1 MVFVLS
7 LLGGLANFYDSLLRA
22 LREVLRDGS
31 SAVFITVRKSLARKI
46 LAKYGFRIMS
56 ERVVEQG
63 GIWSSIFK
71 VVRE

>member
-1 MVFVLS
+1 M
-7 LLGGLANFYDSLLRA
+7 ANFYDSLLRA